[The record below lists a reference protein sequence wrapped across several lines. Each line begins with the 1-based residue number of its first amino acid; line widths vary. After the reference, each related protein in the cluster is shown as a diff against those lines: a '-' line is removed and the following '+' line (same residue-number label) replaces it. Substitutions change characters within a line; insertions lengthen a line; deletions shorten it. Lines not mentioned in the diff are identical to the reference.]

1 MKIDQF
7 YKSQT
12 VINEKKFKLDEI
24 NNDNKFKWY

>member
-12 VINEKKFKLDEI
+12 VINEIKLDEI
-24 NNDNKFKWY
+24 NNDNKFKWD